1 MVGGGKVLKCEI
13 KISLARKKVRV
24 RENIHILK
32 VSPINRIGGR
42 KKALIERADFILKEK
57 QTGLSLNYKV

>member
-42 KKALIERADFILKEK
+42 KKAL
-57 QTGLSLNYKV
+57 Y